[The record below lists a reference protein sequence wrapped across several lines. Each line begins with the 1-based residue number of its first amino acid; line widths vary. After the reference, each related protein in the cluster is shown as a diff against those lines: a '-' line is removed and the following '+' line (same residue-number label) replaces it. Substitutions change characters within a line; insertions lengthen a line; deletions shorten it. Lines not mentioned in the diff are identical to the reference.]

1 MLDTLNWN
9 ICGVNT
15 KRATL
20 LAYCKTENYDI
31 IALQETLVQTG
42 KKFRVN
48 RYNTYTTPCE
58 NTNRGLAI
66 LVKSSIPVKRI
77 TNPIS
82 CGDCV
87 EVMAVRLTLENQ
99 TLDIYNIYRNINH
112 GELDLSQLFAH
123 TENTN
128 TLITGDFNA
137 HHEVLCSP
145 RPPNPAGD
153 HIYQSLTDF
162 NGVSLLNDGVN
173 TYKRWKTRSI
183 LHLHNSQTILHLGN
197 THKTHRRS
205 LQQEQRSISKHCHR
219 CLHLHPGG
227 IKAWR
232 TGAHFKG
239 NLRNGQGN
247 MIHQMI

>member
-48 RYNTYTTPCE
+48 GYNTYTTPCE
-58 NTNRGLAI
+58 NTNRELAI

-77 TNPIS
+77 INPIS

-99 TLDIYNIYRNINH
+99 TLDIYNIYRNK
-112 GELDLSQLFAH
+112 L
-123 TENTN
+123 
-128 TLITGDFNA
+128 
-137 HHEVLCSP
+137 
-145 RPPNPAGD
+145 
-153 HIYQSLTDF
+153 
-162 NGVSLLNDGVN
+162 
-173 TYKRWKTRSI
+173 
-183 LHLHNSQTILHLGN
+183 
-197 THKTHRRS
+197 
-205 LQQEQRSISKHCHR
+205 
-219 CLHLHPGG
+219 
-227 IKAWR
+227 WR
-232 TGAHFKG
+232 TGSVTALCAHRKHKHINYG
-239 NLRNGQGN
+239 RLQCPS
-247 MIHQMI
+247 